1 MHPHSNKEN
10 LKDFAAVLK
19 RGIEHGQ
26 ATGVLVEHFSQEKLT
41 QMVAA
46 CDQPVMEDS
55 EGKPIFL
62 HRIWRLRVARMYFRE
77 HGRDPDEW
85 PWNIDW
91 EAIWNWVV
99 ENIVPIVKA
108 LLPLLLFLI

>member
-1 MHPHSNKEN
+1 MYSNPNKEN
-10 LKDFAAVLK
+10 LKDFASVLK
-19 RGIEHGQ
+19 RAIQHGQ
-26 ATGVLVEHFSQEKLT
+26 ETGELKTHVSQDQLT
-41 QMVAA
+41 QLVAA
-46 CDQPVMEDS
+46 CDQPVMEDH

-62 HRIWRLRVARMYFRE
+62 HRIWRVRIARMYWRE
-77 HGRDPDEW
+77 NGRDPDEW

-91 EAIWNWVV
+91 EAIWNWLV